1 MATITV
7 RALSPTGEPL
17 MGNQQNNFISDLA
30 AVAQIIR
37 TRLLLFQ
44 GEWFLNLN
52 DGLPMFNGIL
62 GSSGDPRNL
71 QTIIAIIRQRIQAT
85 PYVTNVLDVSASFQN
100 RQFVFSAEVQTQFG
114 VVTVSNAQGSI
125 SS

>member
-1 MATITV
+1 
-7 RALSPTGEPL
+7 
-17 MGNQQNNFISDLA
+17 MGNGQQNFISDLA

-71 QTIIAIIRQRIQAT
+71 QTIIAVISQRISAT
-85 PYVTNVLDVSASFQN
+85 PYVTNVLDVTASFQN
-100 RQFVFSAEVQTQFG
+100 RQFTFSAQVQTQFG
-114 VVTVSNAQGSI
+114 TVTVGNAAAGAI
-125 SS
+125 S

>member
-17 MGNQQNNFISDLA
+17 MGNQQNNFISDLT

-44 GEWFLNLN
+44 GEWFLNLS
-52 DGLPMFNGIL
+52 DGLPMFNGML

-71 QTIIAIIRQRIQAT
+71 QTIIAIISQRIQAT
-85 PYVTNVLDVSASFQN
+85 PFVTSVLDVSASFQS
-100 RQFVFSAEVQTQFG
+100 RKFVFSAQVQTQFG
-114 VVTVSNAQGSI
+114 IVTVSNAQGSI